1 MSENSGAAARRIMN
15 RLGEDNRLPVV
26 NIREAD
32 VGILLGFPLG
42 GLLLGA
48 TIGVELVTIA
58 LACAG
63 LTAGIAV
70 VYAAPAQQT
79 AWDWLTDLLRYLFR
93 RPRETRNYRAEAP
106 NSSTRGG
113 LVEYTPFTP
122 KESTQELTNVQRA
135 WPGAGAVQRTD
146 GTMEAFLEVEP
157 ANMDFAMSEDWMAV
171 QDAAEEFANNELE
184 YPLTFYATT
193 RSFPAERLVRKLDDR
208 LDDPDV
214 ETNPAFRELLEEYR
228 EQRPTEL
235 ADTQQ
240 LRYFL
245 GVEVDELEVYQRYE
259 QEPTPGERLT
269 EFPLIGW
276 VFTPFVTRRESFD
289 DAELRATM
297 FEKLDDRL
305 RSVEAEFIENVS
317 GWTGR
322 RLSTVELFVL
332 GMEFWNGE
340 EHDPEHIEPLL
351 RDQPT
356 VGQSERRRDA

>member
-1 MSENSGAAARRIMN
+1 MSENNGAAARRIMN

-32 VGILLGFPLG
+32 VGILLGFPIG
-42 GLLLGA
+42 GLLLGS
-48 TIGVELVTIA
+48 TLGIELVTIGLA
-58 LACAG
+58 LVG
-63 LTAGIAV
+63 LTVGVAV
-70 VYAAPAQQT
+70 VYAAPSQQT
-79 AWDWLTDLLRYLFR
+79 AWDWLTDMLRYLFR
-93 RPRETRNYRAEAP
+93 RPRETRNYRAASP
-106 NSSTRGG
+106 NDSTSGG

-122 KESTQELTNVQRA
+122 AESTQELTNVRRA

-157 ANMDFAMSEDWMAV
+157 ANMDFAMSDDWMAV

-193 RSFPAERLVRKLDDR
+193 RSFPVERLVRKLDDR
-208 LDDPDV
+208 LDDSDV
-214 ETNPAFRELLEEYR
+214 EANPAFHDLLTEYR
-228 EQRPTEL
+228 NRRPTEL

-245 GVEVDELEVYQRYE
+245 GVEVEKLEVYQRYE

-269 EFPLIGW
+269 DFPLVGW
-276 VFTPFVTRRESFD
+276 LFTPFVTRRESFE
-289 DAELRATM
+289 DAELRAAM

-305 RSVEAEFIENVS
+305 RSVQTEFIENVP

-340 EHDPEHIEPLL
+340 EYDPEHVDPIL
-351 RDQPT
+351 RDQPS
-356 VGQSERRRDA
+356 VGQSERRSDA